1 MQEMMLAGGK
11 LPVLQGNIKKF
22 GAGANGIVALSESGK
37 LYSIGDLWFSGT
49 GGTTNVWTL
58 LTNGVE
64 DFWVGYRQLLVK
76 MVDGRWMFMGSNR
89 QFPTT
94 TIGTSP
100 ATLQDVT
107 AYMQYTAGLTIK
119 QVVLG
124 NYSLAVVF
132 TNGQYA
138 MCGANSNGGLGLG
151 NQTAVR
157 GLTMRTDFTNVKKI
171 DLEWM
176 LNDTSYMLLDDGR
189 VFGAGDS
196 TNGVLGL
203 ASGNVTTWT
212 QMAVAVAGSPCI
224 DIVAG
229 PGGWFRVVETPS
241 DYRIFGQGRQ
251 FDGSL
256 GTGQTTA
263 TNMTTPTLAYTVTS
277 KAGGPPVIQVGIYC
291 ARFIHPVTQQEMYT
305 GTNSNSQQGGGL
317 SWSAPVRYSFTA
329 MPVTPVV
336 GNYTSLRAVYAGAYK
351 VSNDTLYGVGV
362 NSTAT
367 GYLPG
372 LATRVYE
379 FTSLDTTA
387 IT

>member
-1 MQEMMLAGGK
+1 MFEMMLAGGK
-11 LPVLQGNIKKF
+11 LPVAAGNIKKF
-22 GAGANGIVALSESGK
+22 GAGANGIVALSKNGN

-58 LTNGVE
+58 LSAGVE
-64 DFWVGYRQLLVK
+64 EFWVGYRQLLVK

-94 TIGTSP
+94 IGTSP
-100 ATLQDVT
+100 STLQDVT

-138 MCGANSNGGLGLG
+138 MCGSNSNGGLGLG

-171 DLEWM
+171 DFDWM
-176 LNDTSYMLLDDGR
+176 LADTSYMLLEDGR

-196 TNGVLGL
+196 TNGTLGL

-212 QMAVAVAGSPCI
+212 QMAVAVSGSPCI
-224 DIVAG
+224 DIVGG
-229 PGGWFRVVETPS
+229 PGGWFRVVETAS

-256 GTGQTTA
+256 GTGQTSA

-277 KAGGPPVIQVGIYC
+277 KAGGPPVIQVGIYS
-291 ARFIHPVTQQEMYT
+291 ARFIHPITQQEMYT
-305 GTNSNSQQGGGL
+305 GTNSNTQQGGGL
-317 SWSAPVRYSFTA
+317 TWGGPVRYSFTA
-329 MPVTPVV
+329 MPVTPVI
-336 GNYTSLRAVYAGAYK
+336 GDYTSLRAVYSGAYK
-351 VSNDTLYGVGV
+351 VSNNVLYGVGS
-362 NSTAT
+362 NAPST

-372 LATRVYE
+372 LTTRVYE
-379 FTSLDTTA
+379 FTPLDTTL

>member
-1 MQEMMLAGGK
+1 MFEMMTAMGK
-11 LPVLQGNIKKF
+11 PPLPAGNIKKF
-22 GAGANGIVALSESGK
+22 STGANAIVALSKSGN
-37 LYSIGDLWFSGT
+37 LYSIGDSWFSGT
-49 GGTTNVWTL
+49 GGTTTVWTL
-58 LTNGVE
+58 VGSGVE
-64 DFWVGYRQLLVK
+64 EFWTGYRQLLVK

-89 QFPTT
+89 QFPL

-100 ATLQDVT
+100 TTLQDVT
-107 AYMQYTAGLTIK
+107 AYMQYTAGLSIK
-119 QVVLG
+119 QVVVG

-171 DLEWM
+171 DFEWA
-176 LNDTSYMLLDDGR
+176 LPDTSYMLLNDGR
-189 VFGAGDS
+189 VFAAGDS
-196 TNGVLGL
+196 STGCAGV
-203 ASGNVTTWT
+203 ASGNVLTWT
-212 QMAVAVAGSPCI
+212 QQAVAVSGSPCI

-229 PGGWFRVVETPS
+229 ASGWFRVVETPS

-256 GTGQTTA
+256 GTGQTSS
-263 TNMTTPTLAYTVTS
+263 TNMTTPTLSYTVTS
-277 KAGGPPVIQVGIYC
+277 KSGGPPVVQVGLYC
-291 ARFIHPVTQQEMYT
+291 ARFIHPVTLKEMYT

-317 SWSAPVRYSFTA
+317 AWASPVRYSFTE

-336 GNYTSLRAVYAGAYK
+336 GDFTNMRAIYSGAYK
-351 VSNDTLYGVGV
+351 VSNNILYGVGV
-362 NSTAT
+362 NTTS

-372 LATRVYE
+372 LGTRVYE
-379 FTSLDTTA
+379 FTPLDTTL
-387 IT
+387 IN